1 MNYSVNSVS
10 PNFGMAI
17 KIDSNAHPVIK
28 KQVAKMAGEKAEKF
42 WETLDAAV
50 YRQKDNP
57 VNILIRKSNH
67 RQALVAEVVDNSEEA
82 LNNKVFAQDLFKP
95 GGLKFV
101 NKAETYANQVNKINQ
116 KLNSYEKAVDT
127 DYNPA
132 QACKLNIEA

>member
-67 RQALVAEVVDNSEEA
+67 RQALVAVVVDNSEEA
-82 LNNKVFAQDLFKP
+82 LNN
-95 GGLKFV
+95 
-101 NKAETYANQVNKINQ
+101 NQVEEATKLFSEATKKIDQACTKGIIVKNTAARKKSNLAK
-116 KLNSYEKAVDT
+116 KLNAAKA
-127 DYNPA
+127 
-132 QACKLNIEA
+132 

>member
-57 VNILIRKSNH
+57 ISYRFIDDSTIEIISNIPLKSVTPGQAGVLYDFEGRLLGGGIIEEIYYKGKRKITTHLESN
-67 RQALVAEVVDNSEEA
+67 
-82 LNNKVFAQDLFKP
+82 
-95 GGLKFV
+95 
-101 NKAETYANQVNKINQ
+101 I
-116 KLNSYEKAVDT
+116 
-127 DYNPA
+127 
-132 QACKLNIEA
+132 